1 MTFGKT
7 WFVEFW
13 QVLSN
18 LKGGFIVAVK
28 KVVDKDTIKE
38 AEGKIAVVIAAPAF
52 KMAQFVIRGDSPFVQ
67 LRFSQKQRAKMHAD
81 HGEGEKEVKTKK
93 AREPKD
99 FDGLYQ
105 DAMYMGHT
113 GKRGLNMMSF
123 KKAMVAACRLTTLN
137 MKMAKMSFFIQPDDY
152 DVSDEIPLVLFTKGE
167 PHYCEHI
174 TRNANGMPDLRVRA
188 MWDAGWECVLRVK
201 YDSEILSL
209 QSVTNLLIRGG
220 AQVGI
225 GEGRPDSTKS
235 DGAGMGW
242 GTFEVLEAS
251 ELK

>member
-1 MTFGKT
+1 
-7 WFVEFW
+7 V
-13 QVLSN
+13 V
-18 LKGGFIVAVK
+18 FIVAVK
-28 KVVDKDTIKE
+28 KVADKDVIKE
-38 AEGKIAVVIAAPAF
+38 VEGKISVLIAAPAF
-52 KMAQFVIRGDSPFVQ
+52 KTAEFSIRGDSPFVQ

-93 AREPKD
+93 TREAKN
-99 FDGLYQ
+99 FDGLYE
-105 DAMYMGHT
+105 DSMYLGHT
-113 GKRGLNMMSF
+113 GQRGINMMSF

-137 MKMAKMSFFIQPDDY
+137 MKLAKMSFFIQPDDY
-152 DVSDEIPLVLFTKGE
+152 DISDEIPLVLFTKGE

-174 TRNANGMPDLRVRA
+174 VRTANGMPDLRVRA
-188 MWDAGWECVLRVK
+188 MWDSGWEANLRVK
-201 YDSEILSL
+201 FDSEILSL
-209 QSVTNLLIRGG
+209 QSVTNLLTRGG

-242 GTFEVLEAS
+242 GTFEVLEAA

>member
-1 MTFGKT
+1 MAWLVSSGRFIKFER
-7 WFVEFW
+7 WFFVM
-13 QVLSN
+13 
-18 LKGGFIVAVK
+18 ATK
-28 KVVDKDTIKE
+28 KVADKETIKE
-38 AEGKIAVVIAAPAF
+38 AEGKIAVLITAPAF
-52 KMAQFVIRGDSPFVQ
+52 KTAQFTIRGDSPFVQ

-93 AREPKD
+93 PHAAKD

-105 DAMYMGHT
+105 DSMYMGHT
-113 GKRGLNMMSF
+113 GQRGINMMSF
-123 KKAMVAACRLTTLN
+123 KKSMVAACRLTTLN

-152 DVSDEIPLVLFTKGE
+152 DVSDEIPLVLFTRGE

-242 GTFEVLEAS
+242 GTFEVLEVS